1 MCPLVHGNPYQQL
14 LVRALEAAGAE
25 TVKVKYLKVAH
36 VLFARRRETMVN
48 LHWPEL
54 IVNSNGRGRLDDF
67 RYAARALQLLAS
79 LAVARLRGMRVVW
92 TVHNLVPHEARRPR
106 LDLALNRCIAR
117 LPTAVVAHSRHAAR
131 LAEETYRRR
140 GIEVGYHGN
149 YLEYYPES
157 RRDRERVRQDLGI
170 PPDAFLVLAFGFI
183 RPYKCL
189 PELIAAFA
197 ENDDPRLRLL
207 IAGPPFNERVKAEVE
222 AAAAADDRVV
232 LRLERVP
239 DEAVSELH
247 AAADVAALAYRDV
260 FSSGA
265 LLLSLSCGLPV
276 IAPADSTAT
285 ELGDPPAVQP
295 YRPGGLA
302 AAIAG
307 AAEHP
312 PAAREDALAVARRYE
327 WSAVARLLLGSH

>member
-14 LVRALEAAGAE
+14 LEQALGAAGAE
-25 TVKVKYLKVAH
+25 TTKVKRLKVSQ
-36 VLFARRRETMVN
+36 VLFARRAETMVN

-54 IVNSNGRGRLDDF
+54 IVGSNGRGRLDDF
-67 RYAARALQLLAS
+67 RYAGRAAQLLAS
-79 LAVARLRGMRVVW
+79 LAVARLRGMRIVW

-117 LPTAVVAHSRHAAR
+117 LATAVLAHSRHAAK

-140 GIEVGYHGN
+140 GIAVGYHGN
-149 YLEYYPES
+149 YLGYYPKPRRGREQV
-157 RRDRERVRQDLGI
+157 RRDLGV
-170 PPDAFLVLAFGFI
+170 PPDAFLILAFGFI

-189 PELIAAFA
+189 PELIAAFG
-197 ENDDPRLRLL
+197 ENDDPRFRLL

-239 DEAVSELH
+239 DETVQELH
-247 AAADVAALAYRDV
+247 EAADVGALAYRDV

-285 ELGDPPAVQP
+285 ELGDPPAIQP
-295 YRPGGLA
+295 YWPGGLA
-302 AAIAG
+302 AALAAAAG
-307 AAEHP
+307 NP
-312 PAAREDALAVARRYE
+312 PAAREDAVAAARRYE
-327 WSAVARLLLGSH
+327 WSALAQLVLGEG